1 MIRPVVKDV
10 MILSRKSLP
19 ATKQDIPIG
28 KDLLDTL
35 AANASA
41 CVGMAA
47 NMIGINKRIIVVN
60 TGMMNI
66 VMFNPVIESRNG
78 RYEAQE
84 GCLSLSGLRP
94 TVRYQSISLSYMD
107 INWKKQKLKLTGWPA
122 QIVQHEIDHCDGIV
136 I

>member
-1 MIRPVVKDV
+1 MIRQVVKDV
-10 MILSRKSLP
+10 MILSRKSVP
-19 ATKQDIPIG
+19 AEKQDIPIG

-35 AANASA
+35 FANAAA

-60 TGMMNI
+60 TGVMNI
-66 VMFNPVIESRNG
+66 AMFNPVIESRSG
-78 RYEAQE
+78 RYETQE

-94 TVRYQSISLSYMD
+94 TVRYQSIFVSYMD

>member
-1 MIRPVVKDV
+1 MIRQVVKDV
-10 MILSRKSLP
+10 MILSRKSVP
-19 ATKQDIPIG
+19 AEKQDIPIG

-35 AANASA
+35 FANAAA

-60 TGMMNI
+60 TGVMNI
-66 VMFNPVIESRNG
+66 AMFNPVIERRSG
-78 RYEAQE
+78 RYETQE

-94 TVRYQSISLSYMD
+94 TVRYQSISVTYMD

>member
-1 MIRPVVKDV
+1 MIRQVVKDV
-10 MILSRKSLP
+10 MILSRKSVP
-19 ATKQDIPIG
+19 AEKQDIPIV

-35 AANASA
+35 FANAAA

-60 TGMMNI
+60 TGVMNI
-66 VMFNPVIESRNG
+66 AMFNPVIESRSG
-78 RYEAQE
+78 RYETQE

-94 TVRYQSISLSYMD
+94 TVRYQSISVSYMD

>member
-1 MIRPVVKDV
+1 MIRQVVKDV
-10 MILSRKSLP
+10 MILSRKSVP
-19 ATKQDIPIG
+19 AEKQDIPIG

-35 AANASA
+35 FANAAA

-60 TGMMNI
+60 TGVMNI
-66 VMFNPVIESRNG
+66 AMFNPVIESRSR
-78 RYEAQE
+78 RYETQE

-94 TVRYQSISLSYMD
+94 TVRYQSISVSYMD

>member
-1 MIRPVVKDV
+1 MIRQVVKDV
-10 MILSRKSLP
+10 VILSRKSVP
-19 ATKQDIPIG
+19 AEKQDIPIG

-35 AANASA
+35 FANAAA

-60 TGMMNI
+60 TGVMNI
-66 VMFNPVIESRNG
+66 AMFNPVIESRSG
-78 RYEAQE
+78 RYETQE

-94 TVRYQSISLSYMD
+94 TVRYQSISVSYMD

>member
-1 MIRPVVKDV
+1 MIRPIVKDV

-60 TGMMNI
+60 TGVMNI
-66 VMFNPVIESRNG
+66 VMFNPVIESRSG
-78 RYEAQE
+78 RYETQE

-94 TVRYQSISLSYMD
+94 TVRYQSISVSYMD

>member
-1 MIRPVVKDV
+1 MIRQVVKDV
-10 MILSRKSLP
+10 MILSRKSVP
-19 ATKQDIPIG
+19 AEKQDIPIG

-35 AANASA
+35 FANAAA

-60 TGMMNI
+60 TGVMNI
-66 VMFNPVIESRNG
+66 AMFNPVIESRSG
-78 RYEAQE
+78 RYETQE

-94 TVRYQSISLSYMD
+94 TVRYQSISVSYMD
-107 INWKKQKLKLTGWPA
+107 SNWKKQKLKLTGWPA

>member
-1 MIRPVVKDV
+1 MIRQVVKDV
-10 MILSRKSLP
+10 MILSRKSFP
-19 ATKQDIPIG
+19 AEKQDIPIG

-35 AANASA
+35 FANAAA

-60 TGMMNI
+60 TGVMNI
-66 VMFNPVIESRNG
+66 AMFNPVIESRSG
-78 RYEAQE
+78 RYETQE

-94 TVRYQSISLSYMD
+94 TVRYQSISVSYMD

>member
-1 MIRPVVKDV
+1 MIRQVVKDV
-10 MILSRKSLP
+10 MILSRKSVP
-19 ATKQDIPIG
+19 AEKQDIPIG

-35 AANASA
+35 FANAAA

-60 TGMMNI
+60 TGVMNI
-66 VMFNPVIESRNG
+66 AMFNPVIESRSG
-78 RYEAQE
+78 RYETQE

-94 TVRYQSISLSYMD
+94 TVRYQSISVSYMD

>member
-1 MIRPVVKDV
+1 MIRQVVKDV
-10 MILSRKSLP
+10 MILSRKSVP
-19 ATKQDIPIG
+19 AEKQDIPIG

-35 AANASA
+35 FANAAA

-47 NMIGINKRIIVVN
+47 NMIGINKLIIVVN
-60 TGMMNI
+60 TGMLNI
-66 VMFNPVIESRNG
+66 VMFNPVIESRSG
-78 RYEAQE
+78 RYETQE

-94 TVRYQSISLSYMD
+94 TVRYQSISVSYMD

>member
-1 MIRPVVKDV
+1 MIRQVVKDV
-10 MILSRKSLP
+10 MILSRKSVP
-19 ATKQDIPIG
+19 AEKQDIPIG

-35 AANASA
+35 FANAAA
-41 CVGMAA
+41 CVGLAA

-60 TGMMNI
+60 TGVMNI
-66 VMFNPVIESRNG
+66 AMFNPVIESRSG
-78 RYEAQE
+78 RYETQE

-94 TVRYQSISLSYMD
+94 TVRYQSISVSYMD

>member
-1 MIRPVVKDV
+1 MIRQVVKDV
-10 MILSRKSLP
+10 MILSRKSVP
-19 ATKQDIPIG
+19 AEKQDITIG

-35 AANASA
+35 FANAAA

-60 TGMMNI
+60 TGVMNI
-66 VMFNPVIESRNG
+66 AMFNPVIESRSG
-78 RYEAQE
+78 RYETQE

-94 TVRYQSISLSYMD
+94 TVRYQSISVSYMD

>member
-1 MIRPVVKDV
+1 MIRQVVKDV
-10 MILSRKSLP
+10 MILSRKSVP
-19 ATKQDIPIG
+19 AEKQDIPIG

-35 AANASA
+35 FANAA
-41 CVGMAA
+41 VCVGMAA

-60 TGMMNI
+60 TGVMNI
-66 VMFNPVIESRNG
+66 AMFNPVIERRSG
-78 RYEAQE
+78 RYETQE

-94 TVRYQSISLSYMD
+94 TVRYQSISVSYMD

>member
-1 MIRPVVKDV
+1 MIRPIVKDV

-60 TGMMNI
+60 TGVMNI
-66 VMFNPVIESRNG
+66 VMFNPVIESRSG
-78 RYEAQE
+78 RYETQE
-84 GCLSLSGLRP
+84 GCLSLTGLRA
-94 TVRYQSISLSYMD
+94 TVRYQSVSVSYMD

>member
-1 MIRPVVKDV
+1 MIRQVVKDV
-10 MILSRKSLP
+10 MILSRKSVP
-19 ATKQDIPIG
+19 AEKQDIPIG

-35 AANASA
+35 FANAAS

-60 TGMMNI
+60 TGVMNI
-66 VMFNPVIESRNG
+66 AMFNPVIESRSG
-78 RYEAQE
+78 RYETQE

-94 TVRYQSISLSYMD
+94 TVRYQSISVSYMD

>member
-1 MIRPVVKDV
+1 MIRTVIKDV
-10 MILSRKSLP
+10 MLLSRKSIP

-35 AANASA
+35 MANASA

-60 TGMMNI
+60 TGVLNI
-66 VMFNPVIESRNG
+66 VMFNPVIESRSG
-78 RYEAQE
+78 RYETQE

-94 TVRYQSISLSYMD
+94 TVRYQSISVSYMD
-107 INWKKQKLKLTGWPA
+107 SNWKKQKLKLTGWPA

>member
-1 MIRPVVKDV
+1 MIRQVVKDV
-10 MILSRKSLP
+10 MILSRKSVP
-19 ATKQDIPIG
+19 AEKQDIPIG

-35 AANASA
+35 FANAAA

-60 TGMMNI
+60 TGVMNI
-66 VMFNPVIESRNG
+66 AMFNPVIESRSG
-78 RYEAQE
+78 RYETQE
-84 GCLSLSGLRP
+84 GCLSLGGLRP
-94 TVRYQSISLSYMD
+94 TVRYQSISVSYMD

>member
-1 MIRPVVKDV
+1 MIRQVVKDV
-10 MILSRKSLP
+10 MILSRKSVL
-19 ATKQDIPIG
+19 AEKQDIPIG

-35 AANASA
+35 FANAAA

-60 TGMMNI
+60 TGVMNI
-66 VMFNPVIESRNG
+66 AMFNPVIESRSG
-78 RYEAQE
+78 RYETQE

-94 TVRYQSISLSYMD
+94 TVRYQSISVSYME
-107 INWKKQKLKLTGWPA
+107 INWKQQKLKLTGWPA

>member
-1 MIRPVVKDV
+1 MIRPIVKDV

-60 TGMMNI
+60 TGMLNI
-66 VMFNPVIESRNG
+66 VMFNPVIESRSE
-78 RYEAQE
+78 RYETQE
-84 GCLSLSGLRP
+84 GCLSLSGLRSA
-94 TVRYQSISLSYMD
+94 VRYQAISVSYMD

>member
-1 MIRPVVKDV
+1 MIRQVVKDV
-10 MILSRKSLP
+10 MILSRKSVP
-19 ATKQDIPIG
+19 AEKQDIPIG

-35 AANASA
+35 FANTAA

-60 TGMMNI
+60 TGVMNI
-66 VMFNPVIESRNG
+66 AMFNPVIESRSG
-78 RYEAQE
+78 RYETQE

-94 TVRYQSISLSYMD
+94 TVRYQSISVSYMD

>member
-1 MIRPVVKDV
+1 MIRQVVKDV
-10 MILSRKSLP
+10 MILSRKSVP
-19 ATKQDIPIG
+19 AEKQDIPIG
-28 KDLLDTL
+28 KALLDTL
-35 AANASA
+35 FANAAA

-60 TGMMNI
+60 TGVMNI
-66 VMFNPVIESRNG
+66 AMFNPVIESRSG
-78 RYEAQE
+78 RYETQE

-94 TVRYQSISLSYMD
+94 TVRYQSISVSYMD

>member
-1 MIRPVVKDV
+1 MIRQVVKDV
-10 MILSRKSLP
+10 MILSRKSVP
-19 ATKQDIPIG
+19 AEKQDIPIG

-35 AANASA
+35 FANAAA

-60 TGMMNI
+60 TGVMNI
-66 VMFNPVIESRNG
+66 AMFNPVIESRSG
-78 RYEAQE
+78 RYETQE

-94 TVRYQSISLSYMD
+94 TVRYQSISVSYMD
-107 INWKKQKLKLTGWPA
+107 INWTKQKLKLTGWPA

>member
-1 MIRPVVKDV
+1 MIRQVVKDV
-10 MILSRKSLP
+10 MNLSRKSNP
-19 ATKQDIPIG
+19 AEKQDIPIG

-35 AANASA
+35 FANAAA

-60 TGMMNI
+60 TGVMNI
-66 VMFNPVIESRNG
+66 AMFNPVIESRSG
-78 RYEAQE
+78 RYETQE

-94 TVRYQSISLSYMD
+94 TVRYQSISVSYMD

>member
-1 MIRPVVKDV
+1 MIRPIVKDV

-28 KDLLDTL
+28 KDLMDTL
-35 AANASA
+35 SANASA

-60 TGMMNI
+60 TGMLNI
-66 VMFNPVIESRNG
+66 VMFNPVIESRSG
-78 RYEAQE
+78 RYETQE
-84 GCLSLSGLRP
+84 GCLSLTGLRSA
-94 TVRYQSISLSYMD
+94 VRYQSITVSYMD

>member
-1 MIRPVVKDV
+1 MIRQVVKDV
-10 MILSRKSLP
+10 MILSRKSVP
-19 ATKQDIPIG
+19 AEKQDIPIG

-35 AANASA
+35 FANAA
-41 CVGMAA
+41 VCVGMAA

-60 TGMMNI
+60 TGVMNI
-66 VMFNPVIESRNG
+66 AMFNPVIESRSG
-78 RYEAQE
+78 RYETQE

-94 TVRYQSISLSYMD
+94 TVRYQSISVSYMD

>member
-1 MIRPVVKDV
+1 MIRPIVKDV

-60 TGMMNI
+60 TGMLNI
-66 VMFNPVIESRNG
+66 VMFNPAIESRSG
-78 RYEAQE
+78 RYETQE
-84 GCLSLSGLRP
+84 GCLSLTGLRSA
-94 TVRYQSISLSYMD
+94 VRYQSVSVSYMD

>member
-1 MIRPVVKDV
+1 MIRQVVKDV
-10 MILSRKSLP
+10 MILSRKSVP
-19 ATKQDIPIG
+19 AEKQDIPIG
-28 KDLLDTL
+28 QDLLDTL
-35 AANASA
+35 FANAAA

-60 TGMMNI
+60 TGVMNI
-66 VMFNPVIESRNG
+66 AMFNPVIESRSG
-78 RYEAQE
+78 RYETQE

-94 TVRYQSISLSYMD
+94 TVRYQSISVSYMD

>member
-1 MIRPVVKDV
+1 MIRQVVKDV
-10 MILSRKSLP
+10 MILSRKSVP
-19 ATKQDIPIG
+19 AEKQDIPIG

-35 AANASA
+35 FANAAA

-60 TGMMNI
+60 TGVMNI
-66 VMFNPVIESRNG
+66 AMFNPVIDSRSG
-78 RYEAQE
+78 RSEPQE

-94 TVRYQSISLSYMD
+94 TVRYQSISVSYMD

>member
-1 MIRPVVKDV
+1 MIRQVVKDV
-10 MILSRKSLP
+10 MILSRKSVP
-19 ATKQDIPIG
+19 AEKQDIPIG

-35 AANASA
+35 FANAAA

-60 TGMMNI
+60 TGVMNI
-66 VMFNPVIESRNG
+66 AMFNPVIERRSG
-78 RYEAQE
+78 RYETQE

-94 TVRYQSISLSYMD
+94 TVRYQSISVSYMD

>member
-1 MIRPVVKDV
+1 MIRSIVKDV

-60 TGMMNI
+60 TGMLNI
-66 VMFNPVIESRNG
+66 VMFNPVIESRSG
-78 RYEAQE
+78 RYETQE
-84 GCLSLSGLRP
+84 GCLSLTGLRSA
-94 TVRYQSISLSYMD
+94 VRYQSVSVSYMD

>member
-1 MIRPVVKDV
+1 MIRPIVKDV

-28 KDLLDTL
+28 KDLMDTL

-60 TGMMNI
+60 TGMLNI
-66 VMFNPVIESRNG
+66 VMFNPVIESRSG
-78 RYEAQE
+78 RYETQE
-84 GCLSLSGLRP
+84 GCLSLTGLRSA
-94 TVRYQSISLSYMD
+94 VRYQSVSVSYMD

>member
-1 MIRPVVKDV
+1 MIRQVVKDV
-10 MILSRKSLP
+10 MILSRKSVP
-19 ATKQDIPIG
+19 AEKQDIPIG

-35 AANASA
+35 FANASA

-60 TGMMNI
+60 TGVMNI
-66 VMFNPVIESRNG
+66 AMFNPVIESRSG
-78 RYEAQE
+78 RYETQE

-94 TVRYQSISLSYMD
+94 TVRYQSISVSYMD

>member
-1 MIRPVVKDV
+1 MIRQVVKDV
-10 MILSRKSLP
+10 MILSRKSVP
-19 ATKQDIPIG
+19 AEKQDIPIG

-35 AANASA
+35 FANAAA

-60 TGMMNI
+60 TGVLNI
-66 VMFNPVIESRNG
+66 AMFNPVIESRSG
-78 RYEAQE
+78 RYETQE

-94 TVRYQSISLSYMD
+94 TVRYQSISVSYMD

>member
-1 MIRPVVKDV
+1 MIRQVVKDV
-10 MILSRKSLP
+10 MILSRKSVP
-19 ATKQDIPIG
+19 AEKQDIPIG

-35 AANASA
+35 FANAAA

-60 TGMMNI
+60 TGVMNI
-66 VMFNPVIESRNG
+66 AMFNPVIERRSG
-78 RYEAQE
+78 RYETHE

-94 TVRYQSISLSYMD
+94 TVRYQSISVSYMD

>member
-1 MIRPVVKDV
+1 MIRSVVKDV
-10 MILSRKSLP
+10 MILSRKSVP
-19 ATKQDIPIG
+19 AEKQDIPIG

-35 AANASA
+35 AANAAA

-60 TGMMNI
+60 TGVMNI
-66 VMFNPVIESRNG
+66 AMFNPVIESRSG
-78 RYEAQE
+78 RYETQE

-94 TVRYQSISLSYMD
+94 TVRYQSISVSYMD

>member
-1 MIRPVVKDV
+1 MIRQVVKDV
-10 MILSRKSLP
+10 MILSRKSVP
-19 ATKQDIPIG
+19 AEKQDIPIG

-35 AANASA
+35 FANAAA

-60 TGMMNI
+60 TGVMNI
-66 VMFNPVIESRNG
+66 AMFNTVIESRSG
-78 RYEAQE
+78 RYETQE

-94 TVRYQSISLSYMD
+94 TVRYQSISVSYMD

>member
-1 MIRPVVKDV
+1 MIRQVVKDV
-10 MILSRKSLP
+10 MILSRKSVP
-19 ATKQDIPIG
+19 AEKQDIPIG

-35 AANASA
+35 FANAAA

-60 TGMMNI
+60 TGVMNI
-66 VMFNPVIESRNG
+66 AMYNPVIESRSG
-78 RYEAQE
+78 RYETQE

-94 TVRYQSISLSYMD
+94 TVRYQSISVSYMD

>member
-1 MIRPVVKDV
+1 MIRQVVKDV
-10 MILSRKSLP
+10 MILSRKSVP
-19 ATKQDIPIG
+19 AEKQDIPIG

-35 AANASA
+35 FANAA
-41 CVGMAA
+41 VCVGMAA

-60 TGMMNI
+60 TGVMNI
-66 VMFNPVIESRNG
+66 AMFNPVIESRSG
-78 RYEAQE
+78 RYETQE

-94 TVRYQSISLSYMD
+94 TVRYQSISVSYMD
-107 INWKKQKLKLTGWPA
+107 INWEKQKLKLTGWPA